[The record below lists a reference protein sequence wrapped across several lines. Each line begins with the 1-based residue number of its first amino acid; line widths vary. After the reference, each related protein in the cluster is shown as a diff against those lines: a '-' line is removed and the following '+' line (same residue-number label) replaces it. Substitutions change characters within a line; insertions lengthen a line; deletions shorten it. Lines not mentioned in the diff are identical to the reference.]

1 MNAIQQISLKL
12 QLGID
17 TAIEIQPEMLR
28 TMWRDLSRERAETG
42 WRPTENAFGPGRTTH
57 PSLRRTG

>member
-17 TAIEIQPEMLR
+17 PAIEIQPEMLR
-28 TMWRDLSRERAETG
+28 TLWRNLSRERAETG
-42 WRPTENAFGPGRTTH
+42 WRPTENAFSPGRAAH
-57 PSLRRTG
+57 PSLHRAG

>member
-17 TAIEIQPEMLR
+17 PAVRMSPETLRALWQARLPRRPATGTAMHFVPPPAPAR
-28 TMWRDLSRERAETG
+28 TAR
-42 WRPTENAFGPGRTTH
+42 N
-57 PSLRRTG
+57 